1 MATTTLTATFKQEL
15 MESGHNT
22 IVTQSSV
29 TVTNT
34 SGQATLTGISS
45 TAGIVVGM
53 PISGSNVQANTV
65 VAAINS
71 LTQITMSQ
79 VSSGGAVTSVTF
91 AGDSFK
97 LCLIKASPS
106 GTYDSTL
113 ANAGTPNNSS
123 GGTPSTTN
131 IGTDEIQASGT
142 YSAGGVA
149 LTNVSPILSGG
160 TPQVACGSFSVA
172 PITGATITTIACVI
186 YNTSTRIGASTYS
199 LSYNRT
205 VSVHDFGGSQTVT
218 AGQLT
223 LTIPTQNSTNA
234 LLRLN

>member
-1 MATTTLTATFKQEL
+1 MAVTTLTQSFKQEL

-22 IVTQSSV
+22 IVTQSAV

-71 LTQITMSQ
+71 LTQVTMSQ

-113 ANAGTPNNSS
+113 ANAGTPNNST
-123 GGTPSTTN
+123 GGTPTTTN
-131 IGTDEIQASGT
+131 IGTDEIPASGT

-149 LTNVSPILSGG
+149 LTNISPIISS
-160 TPQVACGSFSVA
+160 TVACGSFSVS

-186 YNTSTRIGASTYS
+186 YNTSTRIGASTYA

-223 LTIPTQNSTNA
+223 LTIPTQNSTSA